1 VDDILGGREWWQR
14 TANKEGGVRGEWI
27 SMKKHWQGLDAD
39 EVDGDMKEKEHK
51 KRARQK
57 QKEVVKKGKENEKE
71 WEREQRK
78 SQHEGAPAPETSV
91 HTAEEDVV
99 DEPYTP
105 ELDEMR

>member
-39 EVDGDMKEKEHK
+39 EVDGDMKEKE
-51 KRARQK
+51 
-57 QKEVVKKGKENEKE
+57 

-91 HTAEEDVV
+91 HTAEEDVA